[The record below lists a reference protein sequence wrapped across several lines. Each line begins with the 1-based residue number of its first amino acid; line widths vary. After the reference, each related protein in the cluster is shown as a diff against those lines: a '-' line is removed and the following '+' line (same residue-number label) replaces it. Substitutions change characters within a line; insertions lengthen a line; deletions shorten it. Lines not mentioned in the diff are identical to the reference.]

1 MGIKRYLMSNGDVR
15 LSEHFML
22 HEFQSKNGCNE
33 VLVDEAL
40 INILE
45 QIYKHFNCSKAI
57 INDGYREP
65 GRYCQSIGGSVKDAH
80 AHGMAADVVFYDS
93 EADVI
98 PGRYICCYAQ
108 DIGVQGIGYMGNA
121 VHLDTRGNGGYYNRH
136 WWGDETTGADVN
148 DWHSYFSITNYA
160 YEESAASSDENRNYI
175 KFEGGGIMS
184 NNMTREQ
191 LKYEVNRHALTLLG
205 REIGDADTYVDY
217 LTDGTLDWYEFDRRL
232 QESEEGVKRWI
243 KLTLFIDIL
252 GRIPAQS
259 EIDWWY
265 AQYCIYYE
273 MNKSL
278 MVRRFAEDYE
288 KFKEEYLNK

>member
-1 MGIKRYLMSNGDVR
+1 MGIKRYLMNNGDVR

-33 VLVDEAL
+33 VFVDEEL
-40 INILE
+40 IKMLE

-80 AHGMAADVVFYDS
+80 AHGMAADVVFYDIEGNAIS
-93 EADVI
+93 
-98 PGRYICCYAQ
+98 GKYICCYAQ

-121 VHLDTRGNGGYYNRH
+121 VHLDTRGNGGYYNQH
-136 WWGDETTGADVN
+136 WWGDETTGASVT
-148 DWHSYFSITNYA
+148 DWHSYFAITNYA
-160 YEESAASSDENRNYI
+160 QEVINHNEECIN
-175 KFEGGGIMS
+175 FEGGGSMS

-191 LKYEVNRHALTLLG
+191 LKYEINRHALTLLG
-205 REIGDADTYVDY
+205 REIGDADKYVEF
-217 LTDGTLDWYEFDRRL
+217 LTEGQIDWYEFDRRL

-252 GRIPAQS
+252 GRIPDQS
-259 EIDWWY
+259 EINWWY
-265 AQYCIYYE
+265 AQYLIHYE
-273 MNKSL
+273 MNKAL
-278 MVRRFAEDYE
+278 MVKRFSADYE
-288 KFKEEYLNK
+288 KFKNEYIDKQV